1 MPETYSGFVTKCL
14 ATVCPDGYIIC
25 SIFGP
30 ALITKKLAPQNSQT
44 NSKFGKIP

>member
-30 ALITKKLAPQNSQT
+30 AFITKKKK